1 LRPAGLDNG
10 EPFLLED
17 WQQDFAADFFSG
29 TKQSWLIVPEG
40 NGKTTFLAALA
51 LYHADYTPDAAGV
64 IAAAAREQA
73 ELMYVQARGFVDRT
87 PGMSDRFRCFDGYRR
102 IKSRRLRGV
111 VQVKAADDRT
121 GDGII
126 PTLCLIDELHRHRD
140 LALLRTWIG
149 KLRKRKGQLVVISTA
164 GEPGTEF
171 EDARDR
177 IKKTARE
184 VETGRDG
191 CFTRAVGKDVIL
203 HEYAVPSVEF
213 AEDMRVVAK
222 ANPRM
227 DITAAVLRDER
238 DDPVITKEHW
248 LRFKCNIAIRGTGT
262 AILPEEWSALGT
274 DERIP
279 GGAEVWLGVDFGWK
293 HDTTAIVPLM
303 VGDSEHRLF
312 GKPVVLVPPRD
323 GSFLEPEEIKDAF
336 RDLFERYDV
345 REVVMDPDRGAEIA
359 AWIRDELGVEP
370 TEHGQGVE
378 MFDAYERFMEA
389 IRNGWI
395 RHPRDPVFSEH
406 VLNAIAKTQS
416 DGRARFDRP
425 ATSRAAVGQRRRVI
439 DALVAAAMVNRSA
452 FAEASDDVFVGVFG

>member
-1 LRPAGLDNG
+1 VTQTKTRARTASASSTRRSSRSSAPLEPNTVEHFRAYCALLVLDNG

-164 GEPGTEF
+164 GEPAPSLRTP
-171 EDARDR
+171 A
-177 IKKTARE
+177 
-184 VETGRDG
+184 TGSRRLLVRSR
-191 CFTRAVGKDVIL
+191 RAVTGAL
-203 HEYAVPSVEF
+203 P
-213 AEDMRVVAK
+213 
-222 ANPRM
+222 
-227 DITAAVLRDER
+227 VL
-238 DDPVITKEHW
+238 
-248 LRFKCNIAIRGTGT
+248 L
-262 AILPEEWSALGT
+262 
-274 DERIP
+274 
-279 GGAEVWLGVDFGWK
+279 
-293 HDTTAIVPLM
+293 
-303 VGDSEHRLF
+303 
-312 GKPVVLVPPRD
+312 
-323 GSFLEPEEIKDAF
+323 
-336 RDLFERYDV
+336 
-345 REVVMDPDRGAEIA
+345 
-359 AWIRDELGVEP
+359 
-370 TEHGQGVE
+370 
-378 MFDAYERFMEA
+378 
-389 IRNGWI
+389 
-395 RHPRDPVFSEH
+395 
-406 VLNAIAKTQS
+406 
-416 DGRARFDRP
+416 AR
-425 ATSRAAVGQRRRVI
+425 T
-439 DALVAAAMVNRSA
+439 
-452 FAEASDDVFVGVFG
+452 